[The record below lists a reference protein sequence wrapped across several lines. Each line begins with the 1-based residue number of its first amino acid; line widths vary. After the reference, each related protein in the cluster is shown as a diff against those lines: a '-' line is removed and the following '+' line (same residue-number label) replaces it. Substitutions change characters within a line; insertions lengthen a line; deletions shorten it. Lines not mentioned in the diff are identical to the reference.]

1 MSKKSDKDTVV
12 EVKIENLIGKTITN
26 ISGLYEGSDY
36 VIIECQDKSIY
47 SWWPETE
54 ANISLIENDPNNL
67 IGRKIVR
74 AEKFTENTVSS
85 EGNPATSTI
94 FKLETRDN
102 TVIIRWD
109 CIPEYCNYAS
119 IQFNKILK

>member
-1 MSKKSDKDTVV
+1 MSKKSGIKTMR
-12 EVKIENLIGKTITN
+12 EVNIEDLIGKIIIN

-36 VIIECQDKSIY
+36 VIIDCEDKYIY
-47 SWWPETE
+47 SFWPETE
-54 ANISLIENDPNNL
+54 ANISLIDGNPNNL

-102 TVIIRWD
+102 TVTIRWD

-119 IQFNKILK
+119 IQINKILK